1 LEALE
6 HHPQRTWNI
15 AQAVFVLVPISV
27 TGTYFLGNR
36 QDLGNAFYRVFF
48 ASKSKKLKLKS
59 KVKLSNNNKSSSS
72 ISLFQQYPDEHVV
85 AIATS
90 ESVFTKLW
98 GLSRKELRHLKKMMT
113 GRHRSSTTTP
123 TIIYS

>member
-6 HHPQRTWNI
+6 HHPQLTWNI

-59 KVKLSNNNKSSSS
+59 K
-72 ISLFQQYPDEHVV
+72 SLFQQYPDEHVV

-90 ESVFTKLW
+90 ESVLPNCGDWHGKNYVT
-98 GLSRKELRHLKKMMT
+98 
-113 GRHRSSTTTP
+113 
-123 TIIYS
+123 